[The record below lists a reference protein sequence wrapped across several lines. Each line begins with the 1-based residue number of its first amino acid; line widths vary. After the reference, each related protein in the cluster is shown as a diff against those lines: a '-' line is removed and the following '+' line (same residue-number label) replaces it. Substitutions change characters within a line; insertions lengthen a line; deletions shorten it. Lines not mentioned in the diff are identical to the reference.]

1 MMYPMTSDNPDLM
14 YRLLV
19 QGVID
24 YAIYMLT
31 PEGIVSSWN
40 AGAERAKG
48 YTADEIVGQ
57 HYARFYQDPDRE
69 AGLPDTNLEIATR
82 TGRFEDQGW
91 RVRKDGSAFW
101 AHVVIDAIRD
111 DHGVLLGFA
120 KITRDCS
127 GQRQAELAQREQARR
142 MHYLIQ
148 GVTDYAIYMLDTDG
162 HVVNWNAGAER
173 AKGYKAAEIV
183 GRHFSVFYTEQD
195 RQAGLPQQ
203 ALATAREESRFE
215 AEGWRLRKDGTRFW
229 TSVVIDAIRDDD
241 GAFLG
246 FAKITR
252 DITERHQQQRKLVEA
267 KELAEAYSRQK
278 ASLSDFLDSVIANI
292 PASVLV
298 LDVASRTILLA
309 NQQAQRLFA
318 QAYVDLKG
326 LVVGDCLSPSVA
338 GYVERQTAHAAP
350 TRIGLDDAV
359 LVETSVG
366 PRSLR
371 SRTVPGK
378 QPGGEGDYV
387 LIITEDVTDE
397 LAAYAQIHHMAQHD
411 GLTNLPNRNLFN
423 ERLKTALAYS
433 ADDGSGVGI
442 LCLDL
447 DNFKNINDA
456 YGHGFGDK
464 ILLTLASRLRKC
476 LRDQDTL
483 ARLGGDEFAV
493 VLPCVKRL
501 EEAQQAAQRLI
512 EAVAPAFSIDGH
524 SFAVGISVGI
534 ALSTPSGNTA
544 EQLLQHSDMALYEAK
559 RNGRNRHEV
568 FRPEMEAAARVR
580 RQIEIDLRRALHRGE
595 LQMHYQPIVERAGNR
610 ISGYEA
616 LIRWQHPERGP
627 VSPVDFI
634 PIAEETG
641 LIHELGARALNLACQ
656 EAATWTNG
664 ETIAVNLS
672 PIQFKSS
679 ELVSMVALA
688 LADSG
693 LAAERLELEITE
705 SVLLDNSDGNIR
717 TLKALKKLGVRISLD
732 DFGTGYSSLSYLRSF
747 PFDKIKID
755 KSFVQEIGQSREAMA
770 IIRAITGLSSSL
782 LIETTAEGVETEEQL
797 RRLMEEGCSHFQ
809 GYLFGRPEA
818 AENRMQRLDW
828 PVV

>member
-1 MMYPMTSDNPDLM
+1 MTSENPDLM

-19 QGVID
+19 QGVVD

-31 PEGIVSSWN
+31 PDGVVSSWN
-40 AGAERAKG
+40 AGAQRAKG
-48 YTADEIVGQ
+48 YVAAEIVGQ
-57 HYARFYQDPDRE
+57 YYGRFYSDEERD
-69 AGLPDTNLEIATR
+69 AGLPAKNLEIATR

-101 AHVVIDAIRD
+101 AHVVIDAVHSD
-111 DHGVLLGFA
+111 
-120 KITRDCS
+120 
-127 GQRQAELAQREQARR
+127 
-142 MHYLIQ
+142 
-148 GVTDYAIYMLDTDG
+148 
-162 HVVNWNAGAER
+162 
-173 AKGYKAAEIV
+173 
-183 GRHFSVFYTEQD
+183 
-195 RQAGLPQQ
+195 
-203 ALATAREESRFE
+203 
-215 AEGWRLRKDGTRFW
+215 DGTL
-229 TSVVIDAIRDDD
+229 I
-241 GAFLG
+241 G

-252 DITERHQQQRKLVEA
+252 DITERYQQQLKLVEA
-267 KELAEAYSRQK
+267 KDLAEAYSRQMGT
-278 ASLSDFLDSVIANI
+278 LSHFLDSVIANI

-298 LDVASRTILLA
+298 LDVASGTILLA

-326 LVVGDCLSPSVA
+326 LVAGDCLNPSVA
-338 GYVERQTAHAAP
+338 DYVARQMANAAP
-350 TRIGLDDAV
+350 ARVGLDEAV
-359 LVETSVG
+359 PVQTSVG

-371 SRTVPGK
+371 SRTVLGK
-378 QPGGEGDYV
+378 QPDGEGDYV

-423 ERLKTALAYS
+423 ERLKSAIAHS

-456 YGHGFGDK
+456 FGHGFGDK
-464 ILLTLASRLRKC
+464 ILLMLASRLRKC

-493 VLPCVKRL
+493 VLPRVKRL

-512 EAVAPAFSIDGH
+512 EAVAPAFSVDGH
-524 SFAVGISVGI
+524 SFAVGISIGI
-534 ALSTPSGNTA
+534 ALSTPAGNTA
-544 EQLLQHSDMALYEAK
+544 EQLLQYADMALYEAK

-568 FRPEMEAAARVR
+568 FRPELEAAARVR

-595 LQMHYQPIVERAGNR
+595 LQMHYQPIIEKAGNR

-616 LIRWQHPERGP
+616 LIRWQHPERGAIP
-627 VSPVDFI
+627 PVDFI

-656 EAATWTNG
+656 EAATWSNG

-672 PIQFKSS
+672 PVQFKSS

-693 LAAERLELEITE
+693 LGAERLELEITE

-755 KSFVQEIGQSREAMA
+755 KSFVQEIGESREAMA

-818 AENRMQRLDW
+818 AENRIQHLDR
-828 PVV
+828 PVSTL

>member
-1 MMYPMTSDNPDLM
+1 MTSENPDLM

-31 PEGIVSSWN
+31 PDGVVSSWN
-40 AGAERAKG
+40 AGAQRAKG

-57 HYARFYQDPDRE
+57 HYARFYSDEDRD
-69 AGLPDTNLEIATR
+69 AGLPAKNLEIATR

-91 RVRKDGSAFW
+91 RVRKDGSGFW
-101 AHVVIDAIRD
+101 AHVVIDAVHGD
-111 DHGVLLGFA
+111 DGALVGFA
-120 KITRDCS
+120 KITRD
-127 GQRQAELAQREQARR
+127 
-142 MHYLIQ
+142 
-148 GVTDYAIYMLDTDG
+148 V
-162 HVVNWNAGAER
+162 
-173 AKGYKAAEIV
+173 
-183 GRHFSVFYTEQD
+183 
-195 RQAGLPQQ
+195 
-203 ALATAREESRFE
+203 
-215 AEGWRLRKDGTRFW
+215 
-229 TSVVIDAIRDDD
+229 
-241 GAFLG
+241 
-246 FAKITR
+246 
-252 DITERHQQQRKLVEA
+252 TERYQQQRKLVET
-267 KELAEAYSRQK
+267 KDLAEAYSRQMS
-278 ASLSDFLDSVIANI
+278 SLSHFLDSVIANI

-298 LDVASRTILLA
+298 LDVGSGAILLA

-326 LVVGDCLSPSVA
+326 LVAADCLSPSVA
-338 GYVERQTAHAAP
+338 DYVARQMANSVPARA
-350 TRIGLDDAV
+350 GFDDAA
-359 LVETSVG
+359 LVQTSVG

-371 SRTVPGK
+371 SRAVLGR
-378 QPGGEGDYV
+378 QPDGDDDYV

-423 ERLKTALAYS
+423 ERLKSAIEHS

-456 YGHGFGDK
+456 FGHGFGDK
-464 ILLTLASRLRKC
+464 ILLMLASRLRKC

-493 VLPCVKRL
+493 VLPRVKRL

-524 SFAVGISVGI
+524 SFAVGISIGI
-534 ALSTPSGNTA
+534 ALSATAGYTA
-544 EQLLQHSDMALYEAK
+544 EQLLQYADMALYEAK

-568 FRPEMEAAARVR
+568 FRPELEAAARVR

-595 LQMHYQPIVERAGNR
+595 LQMHYQPIIAKAGNR

-616 LIRWQHPERGP
+616 LIRWQHPERGAIGP
-627 VSPVDFI
+627 IDFI

-656 EAATWTNG
+656 EAATWTND

-672 PIQFKSS
+672 PVQFKSS

-755 KSFVQEIGQSREAMA
+755 KSFVQEIGESREAMA

-782 LIETTAEGVETEEQL
+782 LIETTAEGVETEEQF
-797 RRLMEEGCSHFQ
+797 RRLLEEGCSHFQ

-818 AENRMQRLDW
+818 AENRIQQLDRR
-828 PVV
+828 VSGL